1 VTLLLA
7 VLAVAFVTALVRPD
21 GRPLPQRPI
30 VVLLACAV
38 VSIGWLGQRL
48 I

>member
-1 VTLLLA
+1 MTLLLV
-7 VLAVAFVTALVRPD
+7 VLAVAFFAALVRPD

-30 VVLLACAV
+30 VLLLACAV